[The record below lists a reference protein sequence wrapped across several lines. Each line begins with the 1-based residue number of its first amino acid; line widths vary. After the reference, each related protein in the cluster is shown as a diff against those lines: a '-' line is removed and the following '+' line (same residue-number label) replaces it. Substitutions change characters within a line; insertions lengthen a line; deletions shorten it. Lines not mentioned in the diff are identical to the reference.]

1 MRREDGIQRELP
13 KHRLSDLA
21 YRTNPP
27 AGGLDRRK
35 ALGKTRTADWIKKGL
50 REDGPTF

>member
-1 MRREDGIQRELP
+1 MRKEDDIQREWS

-35 ALGKTRTADWIKKGL
+35 TLFRKDMDSRADQERTL
-50 REDGPTF
+50 